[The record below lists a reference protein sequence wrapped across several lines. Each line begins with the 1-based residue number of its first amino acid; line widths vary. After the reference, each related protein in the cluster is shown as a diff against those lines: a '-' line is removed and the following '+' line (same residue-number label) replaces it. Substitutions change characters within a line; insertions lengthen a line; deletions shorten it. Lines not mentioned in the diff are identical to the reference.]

1 MKRRILNLTKF
12 VFGALMSL
20 RSRQI
25 FRLMIF
31 SFDIA
36 FKFFLTAEKTPMAVM
51 AMVAVTAVTT
61 VTTVASVRTVSAVTT
76 VRTVETMTA
85 VTTVM
90 AVRTGMSVHLSY
102 L

>member
-12 VFGALMSL
+12 VFWALMSL

-36 FKFFLTAEKTPMAVM
+36 LRYFLTAEKTPMAVM

-61 VTTVASVRTVSAVTT
+61 VRTVTAVTT

>member
-36 FKFFLTAEKTPMAVM
+36 LRFFLTAEKTPMAVM
-51 AMVAVTAVTT
+51 AVMAVTT
-61 VTTVASVRTVSAVTT
+61 VATVRTVSAVTT
-76 VRTVETMTA
+76 VMALMTGMTVRTVR
-85 VTTVM
+85 TV
-90 AVRTGMSVHLSY
+90 MSVHL
-102 L
+102 

>member
-36 FKFFLTAEKTPMAVM
+36 LRFFLTAEKTPMAVM
-51 AMVAVTAVTT
+51 AVMAVTK
-61 VTTVASVRTVSAVTT
+61 VASVRTVSAVGT
-76 VRTVETMTA
+76 VGTMSA

-90 AVRTGMSVHLSY
+90 AVRTGMTVRTVRTVMSVHLSY